1 MGPPRALGRRPIAG
15 RRLVVSNRQE
25 LDALAKRA
33 GASGI
38 HCLDDLEA
46 ACRRTLE
53 GAIERGAAC
62 IKSGLAYRRPLR
74 YEKVARARA
83 EEDFNAID
91 AEESFSGPTLG
102 YSGKLQDYMMHYVCR
117 LADERGL
124 VFQLHTGL
132 QEGNGNY
139 IYHSDPSLLTN
150 LFLEYANVR
159 FDVFHIGYPYQQ
171 TLSALAKNF
180 RNVFIDFCWAHII
193 SPAAATAAM
202 AEYLDAVP
210 ANKISGFGGD
220 YCFVDGIYGH
230 QVIARENVARALA
243 LKVEQG
249 AFDLDRARRIAGMVL
264 HDNPARL
271 FGLEAQARPKT
282 RLESAGG
289 S

>member
-1 MGPPRALGRRPIAG
+1 
-15 RRLVVSNRQE
+15 
-25 LDALAKRA
+25 LAKRA